1 MSKQFDLGSYLKKE
15 EVEETVYKPLQYIVM
30 PEPFQKAT
38 GLKGIPLG
46 FSSMM
51 YGLSDSG
58 KTDILLKIAQ
68 EAVKQG
74 ILPKLIIT
82 ENKLD
87 ESRLAEHGLIPKE
100 NCILEEGLT
109 TLEDVFD
116 DISVTV
122 EDVKKGKLAMDVII
136 LWDSVAGTPS
146 KESFEIDKEGRI
158 TKKYGPQ
165 KNAQVIGYYN
175 PIIAK
180 RIASTREMLCD
191 KSVGLVMLN
200 QAYVKPA
207 EFPGGMATT
216 VPNGGEKIWFPLSL
230 SIEIKEGQR
239 IKMAV
244 NGQNREIALV
254 SKLKIKKN
262 HITGLYTEGEIL
274 LGGTEMFENEKS
286 VVETFKE
293 NYRKALKNNES

>member
-1 MSKQFDLGSYLKKE
+1 
-15 EVEETVYKPLQYIVM
+15 M

-58 KTDILLKIAQ
+58 KTDILLKVAQ

-87 ESRLAEHGLIPKE
+87 ETRLKEHGLIPKE
-100 NCILEEGLT
+100 NCILEESLT
-109 TLEDVFD
+109 TLEDVYD
-116 DISVTV
+116 DISITV
-122 EDVKKGKLAMDVII
+122 EDVKKGKLPMDVMI

-146 KESFEIDKEGRI
+146 KESFEIDKDGRI
-158 TKKYGPQ
+158 SKKYGPQ
-165 KNAQVIGYYN
+165 KNASVIGYFN

-191 KSVGLVMLN
+191 HSVGLLMLN
-200 QAYVKPA
+200 QAYKNMPA
-207 EFPGGMATT
+207 FPGAPTET
-216 VPNGGEKIWFPLSL
+216 VPNGGEKIWYPLAL
-230 SIEIKEGQR
+230 SIEIKEGKR
-239 IKMAV
+239 LKLTID
-244 NGQNREIALV
+244 GQNRDVGLIT
-254 SKLKIKKN
+254 KLKTKKN
-262 HITGLYTEGEIL
+262 HINGHYCEGEIL
-274 LGGTEMFENEKS
+274 LGGSEMLETDQKS
-286 VVETFKE
+286 IDAFKE
-293 NYRKALKNNES
+293 EYKKSLK